1 MGRYAEFLPRGLPI
15 TDIRKTPDTQYIL
28 MCGLGLV
35 WTPCCAGCG
44 MPRITLFALDS
55 ILRGKITTMHKIKK
69 FSKSFFFH
77 LLETL
82 QKNGSDWDNSISK
95 FIIKFR
101 KRKIILFIFILC
113 YLGINID
120 LVQLKFIFI
129 TVVEMLILGPH
140 QDCVLSTL
148 LSRAIEHTAL
158 SALSLLICSVAEKWF
173 SKLGLGV
180 YEV

>member
-1 MGRYAEFLPRGLPI
+1 ML
-15 TDIRKTPDTQYIL
+15 
-28 MCGLGLV
+28 
-35 WTPCCAGCG
+35 
-44 MPRITLFALDS
+44 
-55 ILRGKITTMHKIKK
+55 KIKK

-82 QKNGSDWDNSISK
+82 QKNGSDWYNSFSK

-113 YLGINID
+113 YLGLNID

-148 LSRAIEHTAL
+148 LSRAMEHTAL
-158 SALSLLICSVAEKWF
+158 SALSLLICTLKSDFMETKKKIIVCSTTVLQT
-173 SKLGLGV
+173 SKSFLKVLIKRLTALWTVNDGP
-180 YEV
+180 